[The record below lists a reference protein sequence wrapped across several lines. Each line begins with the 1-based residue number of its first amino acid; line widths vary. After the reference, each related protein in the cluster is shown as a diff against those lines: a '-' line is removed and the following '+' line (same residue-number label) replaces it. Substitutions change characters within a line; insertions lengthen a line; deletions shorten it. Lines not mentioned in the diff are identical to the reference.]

1 MSSDPLEP
9 PTLIAENR
17 THDGEDVV
25 ARIPAITILWH
36 PDTGRIG
43 ETAILL
49 DQRTEV
55 SRVQPLFKARG
66 TKGAVER
73 PLSDPYLSA
82 KVAGLAI
89 VSNGGALEISALSD
103 AKVKINGVDLQT
115 KVALSKSD
123 LERGAVVV
131 LGRRIVLCIHL
142 VRSHRSPSKT
152 GHGLVGSSD
161 VMDEIRREIDRVADL
176 DVPVLLRGET
186 GTGKGMVAAA
196 LVAGSARAG
205 RPFLTLNMGATLAST
220 AASHLFGHER
230 GAFTGAATSAQGL
243 FAAADKGTLFL
254 DEVGLAAPDIQKML
268 LLAVEKGE
276 VLPLGATR
284 VRKIDVRLIAATDA
298 DLEAAITAGTFSPA
312 LFQRL
317 ARYQIT
323 VPPLRNRREDF
334 GRLLVHF
341 IRRAF
346 EKYGEPDR
354 LAIPSDATPWLSA
367 VHVAALAAY
376 RWPGNIRE
384 LENIAGQIVLFSR
397 GQETATLPPSVRLLL
412 ASPALEMSNHP
423 PRSRADNDPSDEQV
437 AAAISRHGSV
447 NQAAAAFRMSR
458 TKFYELRV
466 RNPLLRSINAITD
479 SEIIECR
486 EKCGG
491 DVAKMAEALRVSRKA
506 VKDRLARIGGG
517 RRS

>member
-1 MSSDPLEP
+1 
-9 PTLIAENR
+9 
-17 THDGEDVV
+17 
-25 ARIPAITILWH
+25 
-36 PDTGRIG
+36 
-43 ETAILL
+43 
-49 DQRTEV
+49 
-55 SRVQPLFKARG
+55 
-66 TKGAVER
+66 
-73 PLSDPYLSA
+73 
-82 KVAGLAI
+82 
-89 VSNGGALEISALSD
+89 
-103 AKVKINGVDLQT
+103 
-115 KVALSKSD
+115 
-123 LERGAVVV
+123 
-131 LGRRIVLCIHL
+131 
-142 VRSHRSPSKT
+142 
-152 GHGLVGSSD
+152 
-161 VMDEIRREIDRVADL
+161 MDEIRREIDRVADL

-196 LVAGSARAG
+196 LVAGSARAE
-205 RPFLTLNMGATLAST
+205 RPFLSLNMGATLAST

-268 LLAVEKGE
+268 LLAIEKGE

-298 DLEAAITAGTFSPA
+298 DLEAAIVAGTFSPA

-354 LAIPSDATPWLSA
+354 LAIPREATPWLSA

-397 GQETATLPPSVRLLL
+397 GQETASLPPSVRSLL
-412 ASPALEMSNHP
+412 APPPREMSNHP
-423 PRSRADNDPSDEQV
+423 RGRADNDPSDEQV
-437 AAAISRHGSV
+437 AEAVSRHGSV
-447 NQAAAAFRMSR
+447 NQAAAALRMSR

-479 SEIIECR
+479 FEIVECR

>member
-1 MSSDPLEP
+1 MSSDPLDP

-17 THDGEDVV
+17 TSDGEDVV

-36 PDTGRIG
+36 PDPGRIG

-49 DQRTEV
+49 DKRTEV
-55 SRVQPLFKARG
+55 SRLQPLFQARG
-66 TKGAVER
+66 TRGTVER

-89 VSNGGALEISALSD
+89 VSNGAALEISVLSD
-103 AKVKINGVDLQT
+103 ANVKLNGLELKT
-115 KVALSKSD
+115 TVALSKSE

-131 LGRRIVLCIHL
+131 LGRRIVLCLHL
-142 VRSHRSPSKT
+142 VRSHRSTSKT

-161 VMDEIRREIDRVADL
+161 VMDEICREIDRVADL

-205 RPFLTLNMGATLAST
+205 RPFLSLNMGATLAST

-268 LLAVEKGE
+268 LVAVEKGE

-284 VRKIDVRLIAATDA
+284 VRKIDVRLIAATDS
-298 DLEAAITAGTFSPA
+298 DLDVAIAAGTFSPA

-323 VPPLRNRREDF
+323 VPPLRSRREDF

-354 LAIPSDATPWLSA
+354 LAIPGDATPWLSA
-367 VHVAALAAY
+367 VHVAALAVY

-384 LENIAGQIVLFSR
+384 LENVAGQIVLFSR
-397 GQETATLPPSVRLLL
+397 GQETASLPPSVRSLL
-412 ASPALEMSNHP
+412 ASPPLDRSSHP
-423 PRSRADNDPSDEQV
+423 RGRADNDPSDEQV
-437 AAAISRHGSV
+437 AEAVLRHGSV
-447 NQAAAAFRMSR
+447 NQAAAALRMSR

-466 RNPLLRSINAITD
+466 RNPLLRSINVITD
-479 SEIIECR
+479 SEIVECR

-506 VKDRLARIGGG
+506 VKDRLARIGGV